1 MALTRRIVVGIG
13 SVALAACA
21 QNTATTPSSGLTT
34 PLRSASYTLPQLSTE
49 SLDKAKEADRALS
62 SFQDVNS
69 AANFTMP
76 MGNNFTMPMGNN
88 FTMPMGNNFTMP
100 MGNNFTMPMGNNL
113 SGPSGRRVLGVSLN
127 SVYERFGFLPFPS
140 DISMSADSTTSVLP
154 AEGTD
159 HYATLS
165 GTGFAATKR
174 LRRID
179 GDVET
184 YEDLLTYATASVPM
198 GSASVVVSGNHKL
211 TLAGTG
217 WTTDTTNRPS
227 IMVGVHAR
235 PAATTRRTEQV
246 VLRQGGNVMAEVT
259 VDQDS
264 FTSYKVPFL
273 PNARAVQLPGKVT
286 VGGRLSQPGT
296 SGRTLAFDLAARA
309 DMERMT
315 LMIEGWLRDC
325 DSAGGC
331 TPTAAAVTTGQA
343 GEIRE
348 SLEFDLQGAQSRL
361 TFLKVPQPGR
371 FGFKVTMRYDY
382 AAQLAR
388 NLPGTSE
395 LTGEVV
401 LVDDKGSLVPGG
413 KLADISS
420 DSNGNPVL
428 TRLDG
433 TKVTWKL

>member
-1 MALTRRIVVGIG
+1 VALTRRIAVGIG
-13 SVALAACA
+13 SVVLAACA

-34 PLRSASYTLPQLSTE
+34 SLRSVSYTLPQLSTE

-100 MGNNFTMPMGNNL
+100 MGNNL
-113 SGPSGRRVLGVSLN
+113 SGASRRRVLGVALN
-127 SVYERFGFLPFPS
+127 SVDERFGFLPFPS
-140 DISMSADSTTSVLP
+140 DVSMDGNNPSSALP
-154 AEGTD
+154 AEGSD
-159 HYATLS
+159 QLASLS

-174 LRRID
+174 LRRIV
-179 GDVET
+179 GAAET

-198 GSASVVVSGNHKL
+198 GSGSVVVSGEHVL
-211 TLAGTG
+211 TLSGTG
-217 WTTDTTNRPS
+217 WTADTTNRPAL
-227 IMVGVHAR
+227 ILGVHAR
-235 PAATTRRTEQV
+235 PAETERRTERA
-246 VLRQGGNVMAEVT
+246 VLRQNGDLMADVT
-259 VDQDS
+259 VVQDT
-264 FTSYKVPFL
+264 FTPYKVPFL
-273 PNARAVQLPGKVT
+273 QNAPAVQLPGNVA
-286 VGGRLSQPGT
+286 VSGRLTQPGA

-309 DMERMT
+309 DLDRMT

-325 DSAGGC
+325 DSVGGC
-331 TPTAAAVTTGQA
+331 TPTAAAVSAGQA

-371 FGFKVTMRYDY
+371 YGFKVTMRYDY

-420 DSNGNPVL
+420 DSSGNPVL